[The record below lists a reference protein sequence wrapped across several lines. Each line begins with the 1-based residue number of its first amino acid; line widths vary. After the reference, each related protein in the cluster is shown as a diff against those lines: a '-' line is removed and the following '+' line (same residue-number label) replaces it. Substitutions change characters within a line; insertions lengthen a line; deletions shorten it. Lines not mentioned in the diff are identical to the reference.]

1 MKILTDATLALIFG
15 GALSVICQLL
25 IDKTSLTPAKILV
38 SFVLFGV
45 FLGAIRLYDPL
56 IELFGCG
63 ATVPLSGYGANIAK
77 GVREAINEKGA
88 LGIIT
93 GAFSASAAGCTAAL
107 ISGFLASLFCRGKRK
122 SI

>member
-1 MKILTDATLALIFG
+1 MNILFDSFLSFLFG
-15 GALSVICQLL
+15 GALCVICQIL
-25 IDKTSLTPAKILV
+25 IDKTKLTPAKILV
-38 SFVLFGV
+38 SFVLLGI
-45 FLGAIRLYDPL
+45 FLGALRLYDPL
-56 IELFGCG
+56 IEIFGCG

-77 GVREAINEKGA
+77 GVREAISEKGA

-107 ISGFLASLFCRGKRK
+107 VSGFISSLFFRGKRK